1 MKLFAVIF
9 FIAFTYSFKCE
20 TIDIT
25 IPDSFIDDHYCDCPD
40 GSDEKNTGVCEGS
53 MFVCQNKGA
62 DAVEIE
68 SRFVG
73 DSICDC
79 CDGSDEKE
87 GLCPN
92 VCKQQ
97 TQKKID
103 EVDNE
108 IKRMEEL
115 IQIKEKFSI
124 EGKKLRK
131 ELTNEIKNNKAEL
144 KEIKE
149 ELKNGDFDN
158 TIKEQKRK
166 RDNFS
171 ADYKERYNNLKSKII
186 EEVTEETSE
195 EILKRKIKEYGFIS
209 PNEEEVNVTSAEVQ
223 KEGNEKSK
231 EEIKEEQRKLKL
243 LIEEEETKFKKEDKE
258 LEKEIKEL
266 EEKQKELKNKK
277 AVIERKIWELNEKNK
292 IDITQNNYCNDYFF
306 LNEYSKDNFK
316 LYYGFNITQN
326 NNINVGSFVGWNT
339 SDIQI
344 YANGTDCEINQQ
356 IITRKAEVHFICGET
371 PNIIFT
377 DEPNTCEYVLVL
389 QTPCACGKKLLK
401 SLHEKRKQLEEK
413 LH

>member
-1 MKLFAVIF
+1 MKLFAIIF
-9 FIAFTYSFKCE
+9 FIAFSSSFKCE

-25 IPDSFIDDHYCDCPD
+25 IPDSFIDDRYCDCPD

-53 MFVCQNKGA
+53 MFICQNKGA

-79 CDGSDEKE
+79 CDGSDERE

-115 IQIKEKFSI
+115 IQLKEKFSI

-131 ELTNEIKNNKAEL
+131 ELSKEIKKNEAEL
-144 KEIKE
+144 KEVKE
-149 ELKNGDFDN
+149 ELKIGDFDN
-158 TIKEQKRK
+158 IIKEQKRK
-166 RDNFS
+166 RNDFN
-171 ADYKERYNNLKSKII
+171 ADYQERYNSLKSKII
-186 EEVTEETSE
+186 EEVSGETSE
-195 EILKRKIKEYGFIS
+195 EVLEEKIKEYGFVS
-209 PNEEEVNVTSAEVQ
+209 PNEEEVNVTSVEVK
-223 KEGNEKSK
+223 KEENEKSK

-243 LIEEEETKFKKEDKE
+243 LIKEEETKFKKEDKK

-266 EEKQKELKNKK
+266 EEKQKELENKK
-277 AVIERKIWELNEKNK
+277 EVIERKVWEFNEKSKVNIK
-292 IDITQNNYCNDYFF
+292 QNNYCNDYFF

-326 NNINVGSFVGWNT
+326 NNINVGSFAGWNT
-339 SDIQI
+339 SDIQF
-344 YANGTDCEINQQ
+344 YSNGTTCEINEQT
-356 IITRKAEVHFICGET
+356 IPRKAEVHFVCGET
-371 PNIIFT
+371 PSIIST
-377 DEPNTCEYVLVL
+377 DEPSTCEYVLVL
-389 QTPCACGKKLLK
+389 QTPCACSKKLLK